1 VVSGCAHADVNV
13 TFPSRGFL
21 CLLDNVRRHPH
32 VFKDDVLVLTNAPLL
47 GPLFSRKPS
56 LFNLG
61 FS

>member
-13 TFPSRGFL
+13 NIPDPGFL
-21 CLLDNVRRHPH
+21 CLLDTVRHPH
-32 VFKDDVLVLTNAPLL
+32 VLDDALVLTNAPLL